1 MLGVIVRRYKQNQEE
16 DESFSRYKSN
26 RINEHSSVVKNDCR
40 SQMDAVFTYTS
51 DHAIEDSIQGRLNK
65 RIQ

>member
-1 MLGVIVRRYKQNQEE
+1 MLGVIVRRYKQKQ
-16 DESFSRYKSN
+16 DSESFSRYKSN

-51 DHAIEDSIQGRLNK
+51 DHAIEDIIQGRLNK